1 LAELRDVVEANDD
14 ARRFNVV
21 NVATAFSRL
30 GRHLSDDQRG
40 TLDGQAWYLALET
53 RTLALLPEL
62 SGWAAS
68 SVTWSLARAERDPG
82 AAFWEALERTLIAR
96 ASELEPQGVANVLW
110 AFAVMGRRAPP
121 ALRNALEA
129 AAARFC
135 GGPAGPEDETKNG
148 DSRTSTFK
156 PYEMTMAFWALTRFG
171 EAPSSDVLDR
181 FERRL
186 PYVMARLKPKELANV
201 ASAYGRAG
209 GGGGVLPKLA
219 ERCAF
224 ETGLLSRFAPHE
236 FATLLWGL
244 AKAECA
250 PLISMKVLERFRVF
264 LSRNVVRFDDPRD
277 VSLALWALA
286 TLHPKP
292 TRPLS
297 TRFALDASSAS
308 ERSTVRRRK
317 PSSRSCRKKP

>member
-1 LAELRDVVEANDD
+1 MAELRDVVEANDD

-82 AAFWEALERTLIAR
+82 SAFWEALERTLIAR
-96 ASELEPQGVANVLW
+96 ASELEPQGVANVW

-129 AAARFC
+129 AAASFC
-135 GGPAGPEDETKNG
+135 GGPEVPRTKRITG
-148 DSRTSTFK
+148 SRTSTFSIRDDHGVLG
-156 PYEMTMAFWALTRFG
+156 ADRFG
-171 EAPSSDVLDR
+171 EAPSSDVLER

-201 ASAYGRAG
+201 ASAYGRVG

-219 ERCAF
+219 ALRVEPDSYR
-224 ETGLLSRFAPHE
+224 GSRRRFATPCGASRSGARATHLDE
-236 FATLLWGL
+236 SLRAVPRVSFAKRSAFRRPEDVRSRCGRWRRCT
-244 AKAECA
+244 ETDA
-250 PLISMKVLERFRVF
+250 P
-264 LSRNVVRFDDPRD
+264 
-277 VSLALWALA
+277 ALDALRA
-286 TLHPKP
+286 
-292 TRPLS
+292 
-297 TRFALDASSAS
+297 DASSAS
-308 ERSTVRRRK
+308 ANASRAKTVDEK
-317 PSSRSCRKKP
+317 PSL

>member
-1 LAELRDVVEANDD
+1 
-14 ARRFNVV
+14 
-21 NVATAFSRL
+21 
-30 GRHLSDDQRG
+30 
-40 TLDGQAWYLALET
+40 
-53 RTLALLPEL
+53 
-62 SGWAAS
+62 
-68 SVTWSLARAERDPG
+68 
-82 AAFWEALERTLIAR
+82 
-96 ASELEPQGVANVLW
+96 
-110 AFAVMGRRAPP
+110 
-121 ALRNALEA
+121 
-129 AAARFC
+129 
-135 GGPAGPEDETKNG
+135 
-148 DSRTSTFK
+148 
-156 PYEMTMAFWALTRFG
+156 MAFWALTRFG
-171 EAPSSDVLDR
+171 EAPSSDVLER

-201 ASAYGRAG
+201 ASAYGRVG

-292 TRPLS
+292 TRA
-297 TRFALDASSAS
+297 ALDALRARRV
-308 ERSTVRRRK
+308 ERVRERVARPKTVRRK
-317 PSSRSCRKKP
+317 SRVCDRVKRTRERTL